1 MHYDSGPNMT
11 PLVDIVMVILIFMM
25 LAGSFG
31 GLEHY
36 LVSTVPYNPRGT
48 GAVEAKL
55 DFVPDEPLEIR
66 VDSPMP
72 DKWVAR
78 AGRIEQ
84 VGDAGS
90 LTARLAAMRKQMES
104 AGKSADKIQVVLSPG
119 RNVKYE
125 HLIDVYQAALRA
137 EFTKISFATAH

>member
-1 MHYDSGPNMT
+1 
-11 PLVDIVMVILIFMM
+11 
-25 LAGSFG
+25 
-31 GLEHY
+31 
-36 LVSTVPYNPRGT
+36 
-48 GAVEAKL
+48 
-55 DFVPDEPLEIR
+55 
-66 VDSPMP
+66 MP

-90 LTARLAAMRKQMES
+90 LTAQLAAMRKQMES
-104 AGKSADKIQVVLSPG
+104 AGKPADKIQVVLSPG

-137 EFTKISFATAH
+137 EFTKISFAAAH